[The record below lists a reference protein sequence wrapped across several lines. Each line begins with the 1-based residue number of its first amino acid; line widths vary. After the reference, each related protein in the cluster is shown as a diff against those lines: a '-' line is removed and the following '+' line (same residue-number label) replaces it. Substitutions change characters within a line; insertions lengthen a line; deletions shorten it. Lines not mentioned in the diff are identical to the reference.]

1 MKARYPVDF
10 SHSPQSRQG
19 LTMIMPW
26 IYSFT
31 WYQVGRTRQEKDDQP
46 LEKSHLRAEAGDLQ
60 GEDEGVYVKLKLK
73 LSPDQA

>member
-26 IYSFT
+26 IYS
-31 WYQVGRTRQEKDDQP
+31 VGRTRQEKDDQP